1 MSRGQLSERMAAE
14 RMSGRGSRRC
24 KGPGAGRSSRRMRVG
39 PWGLLRDGTG
49 VGVGVGVEWKQGDCS
64 QVLLTI

>member
-1 MSRGQLSERMAAE
+1 
-14 RMSGRGSRRC
+14 
-24 KGPGAGRSSRRMRVG
+24 MRVG